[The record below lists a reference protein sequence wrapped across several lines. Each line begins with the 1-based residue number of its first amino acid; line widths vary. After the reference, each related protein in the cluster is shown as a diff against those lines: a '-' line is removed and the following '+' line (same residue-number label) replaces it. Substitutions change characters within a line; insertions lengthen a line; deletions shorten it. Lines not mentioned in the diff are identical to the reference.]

1 MNNNIVPFLMKILLK
16 IEVCGTRKQCTD
28 TMFTFDKSK
37 HAAEKIKKTKK
48 GKKRNVDPQTQIQTD
63 T

>member
-1 MNNNIVPFLMKILLK
+1 MNNNIVPFLIKNLLK

-37 HAAEKIKKTKK
+37 HAAEKKKKK
-48 GKKRNVDPQTQIQTD
+48 QKKERNAT
-63 T
+63 